1 EERTGAFAR
10 RGDDRAPAFA
20 GEQRVNDAT
29 TPVAVNILDREF
41 LIGCTPEE
49 RAGLV
54 AAASYLD
61 EKMREV
67 RGTSRTQ
74 SIDRIAVLA
83 ALNMAHE
90 LLQARRSS
98 ESDSSVMAQHL
109 QALRS
114 KLDAALSPRIK

>member
-1 EERTGAFAR
+1 VSEAA
-10 RGDDRAPAFA
+10 
-20 GEQRVNDAT
+20 
-29 TPVAVNILDREF
+29 PVAINILDREF

-49 RAGLV
+49 RPGLL

-61 EKMREV
+61 GKMREV
-67 RGTSRTQ
+67 RGAARMQ

-90 LLQARRSS
+90 LLQTRNSTES
-98 ESDSSVMAQHL
+98 ESNVVAQQL

-114 KLDAALSPRIK
+114 KLDAALTPRLK

>member
-1 EERTGAFAR
+1 
-10 RGDDRAPAFA
+10 
-20 GEQRVNDAT
+20 VSDA

-41 LIGCTPEE
+41 LIGCTAEE
-49 RAGLV
+49 RAGLL

-67 RGTSRTQ
+67 RGASRTQ
-74 SIDRIAVLA
+74 GIDRIAVLA

-90 LLQARRSS
+90 LLQARRSQ
-98 ESDSSVMAQHL
+98 ESSSDVVAQHL

-114 KLDAALSPRIK
+114 KLDAALTSRIK